1 MDQEARQKEYKD
13 CGLPRQPDA
22 LAELARA
29 ARDAGLKIGNVPNG
43 EGFFR

>member
-22 LAELARA
+22 LAELAKA
-29 ARDAGLKIGNVPNG
+29 ARDAVTAWPMPIKT
-43 EGFFR
+43 R

>member
-29 ARDAGLKIGNVPNG
+29 ARDAVTAWPMPVKAP
-43 EGFFR
+43 